1 MTWFMYHQRATDLI
15 RERQREADQI
25 RLAHLAR
32 LSEEDG
38 LVPASHT
45 ALAGPRRAAA
55 RAILV
60 VGRSATRLAE
70 ALDVENDPSPETAHA
85 R

>member
-32 LSEEDG
+32 LSEKDG
-38 LVPASHT
+38 LSSVSRT

-70 ALDVENDPSPETAHA
+70 ALDVESDPATGTAHA